1 MQIGGIA
8 KSLAM
13 SKVRNFAE
21 IAQNI
26 PFTEYD
32 FYDLYR
38 LTFETS
44 ELGRIKRMLP
54 LHEMALNFGV
64 ASESLMPKRGRKSF
78 FTPEGKVALMF
89 LKMYTGL
96 SCPKLMEQLNGNIHY
111 QMFCDVIIDPTRPL
125 TSYKLLDDIISELAG
140 SLKIQQ
146 QQDIL
151 SEKWKPFMKN
161 LDTMYTDATCYES
174 EMRYPTDP
182 KLLWEGIEKTYTMMC
197 VMSEGLK
204 QNRPRTKFLDVEKA
218 NLTYRKQRKHTK
230 SQNRKMTRRLLN
242 LLGKIL
248 KEIREMKRTCE
259 KAENLLTSREKG
271 DLEIITRMYRQQKNH
286 FESKDSRESIP
297 NRIVSISKP
306 YVRPIV
312 RGKEV
317 KSVEFGAKV
326 NNILVDGM
334 SFIEKLSFNA
344 FNEGTRL
351 KHCTTLHKRLIGV
364 DVQKI
369 GGETGYAGTENR
381 GFCKENGIQ
390 TSFVKRGRP
399 FSEEKKEKDLVR
411 KELARVRATAM
422 EGSFGTQKEHYDL
435 KRVKARTKK
444 TEILY
449 IFFGIHT
456 ANVVQLADRIE
467 QRAQLA
473 AA

>member
-1 MQIGGIA
+1 MA
-8 KSLAM
+8 K
-13 SKVRNFAE
+13 VQNFAE
-21 IAQNI
+21 ITPNLPI
-26 PFTEYD
+26 SEFD

-38 LTFETS
+38 STFEKS
-44 ELGRIKRMLP
+44 ELGRIKKLLP
-54 LHEMALNFGV
+54 LHEMAENFGLV
-64 ASESLMPKRGRKSF
+64 SKSMRPKLGRRSY
-78 FTPEGKVALMF
+78 FTPEGKVSLMF

-111 QMFCDVIIDPTRPL
+111 QMFCDAIIDPTRPL
-125 TSYKLLDDIISELAG
+125 TNYKLLDDIILEL
-140 SLKIQQ
+140 SNKLKIQQ

-151 SEKWKPFMKN
+151 AQMWKPYMQN

-182 KLLWEGIEKTYTMMC
+182 KLLWEGIEKSYETMC
-197 VMSEGLK
+197 ELSKRLGIH
-204 QNRPRTKFLDVEKA
+204 RPRTKYLDVQKA
-218 NLTYRKQRKHTK
+218 NLVYRKQRKRSK
-230 SQNRKMTRRLLN
+230 SQTRKMARRLLD

-248 KEIREMKRTCE
+248 KEIRRMERETDEAGK
-259 KAENLLTSREKG
+259 LLTVREKG
-271 DLEIITRMYRQQKNH
+271 DLDIITKMYRQQKKH
-286 FESKDSRESIP
+286 FQSKDCRESIP
-297 NRIVSISKP
+297 DRIVSISKP

-317 KSVEFGAKV
+317 KNVEFGAKV
-326 NNILVDGM
+326 NNILVDGI

-344 FNEGTRL
+344 FSEGTRL
-351 KHCTTLHKRLIGV
+351 VHCLKMHKRLFGV
-364 DVQKI
+364 EAKKI
-369 GGETGYAGTENR
+369 GGDTGYAGTENR
-381 GFCKENGIQ
+381 DYCKANGIQ

-399 FSEEKKEKDLVR
+399 FSEDKKEKDKVR
-411 KELARVRATAM
+411 QELARVRATAM

-435 KRVKARTKK
+435 KRVKARTKL

-467 QRAQLA
+467 RRAQLA